1 LLDEFTKQG
10 AKMDDPYEITIYP
23 LSLNGKKTTSKGK
36 TYFEVVDNNKQKFR
50 VYEEGLY
57 NRLKVGQSYNVKVS
71 DFSGSF
77 TNEKGVNVDYTIKT
91 IHNLLSVPLD
101 DQEPLDKALM
111 DSNKELTKAINEDLA
126 QHDNKPDWDAIAEGK
141 VRHGVATAVI
151 AQLGLVELTDEMVDL
166 MEDWVK
172 YIMSGKD
179 WEGKT

>member
-1 LLDEFTKQG
+1 
-10 AKMDDPYEITIYP
+10 MDDPYEITIYP

-77 TNEKGVNVDYTIKT
+77 TNDKGVNVDYTIKT

-101 DQEPLDKALM
+101 GQEPLDKKILE
-111 DSNKELTKAINEDLA
+111 DKAIPQKPSQNSD
-126 QHDNKPDWDAIAEGK
+126 QPDWDRIAEGK

-172 YIMSGKD
+172 YIMEGKD
-179 WEGKT
+179 WGGKT

>member
-1 LLDEFTKQG
+1 
-10 AKMDDPYEITIYP
+10 MDDPYEITIYP

-77 TNEKGVNVDYTIKT
+77 TNDKGVNVDYTIKT

-101 DQEPLDKALM
+101 DQEPLDKKL
-111 DSNKELTKAINEDLA
+111 LEDE
-126 QHDNKPDWDAIAEGK
+126 KPVSKTESPDWDAIAEGK

-172 YIMSGKD
+172 YIMEGKN